1 MAGTDFETIR
11 ELGAA
16 LGASDEAM
24 LKWRQRG
31 RVPYRLHLPM
41 LQLASER
48 GIKLTADDLVLS
60 TTSRSAA

>member
-1 MAGTDFETIR
+1 M
-11 ELGAA
+11 
-16 LGASDEAM
+16 GASDEAM

-48 GIKLTADDLVLS
+48 GIKLTAEDLVLS